1 MNKTHYRFFL
11 FCATFAGAIALFA
24 DFLIGFSYPDP
35 IGRYGMVQTSW
46 AYIASWRPILSM
58 ILASIV
64 FPLYFP
70 GLYVISKRIEK
81 TAPIAAR
88 VFRVSSY
95 VASFGCLLVHAA
107 FCMPLYI
114 YKYLYDAGYKILAI
128 NTADRIL
135 DIAVPSLA
143 LTGIAMFIAFST
155 FFVIIIR
162 GKTIYSRWSCLF
174 NPIIITLIT
183 ICLDH
188 FLPSSKLINGI
199 SMCKMNL
206 GLFLFFVIA
215 IIHEYTCKD
224 NWETVAKRPNEL

>member
-1 MNKTHYRFFL
+1 MKKTHYRYFL
-11 FCATFAGAIALFA
+11 ILAAFAGAIALFA
-24 DFLIGFSYPDP
+24 DFLIGFDYPDP

-46 AYIASWRPILSM
+46 AYVASWRPILSM

-70 GLYVISKRIEK
+70 GLYVVSKRIEND
-81 TAPIAAR
+81 APRAAR

-107 FCMPLYI
+107 FCMPMFI
-114 YKYLYDAGYKILAI
+114 YKYLYDTGHKVLAI

-135 DIAVPSLA
+135 DIAIPSLA
-143 LTGIAMFIAFST
+143 LTGIAMLIAFTT
-155 FFVIIIR
+155 FFAIIIR
-162 GKTIYSRWSCLF
+162 GTKLYSRWFVLF
-174 NPIIITLIT
+174 NPIIITMIT
-183 ICLDH
+183 ILMDR
-188 FLPSSKLINGI
+188 FLPPSKLTNGI

-215 IIHEYTCKD
+215 IVYEYKCKD
-224 NWETVAKRPNEL
+224 ILEPVA